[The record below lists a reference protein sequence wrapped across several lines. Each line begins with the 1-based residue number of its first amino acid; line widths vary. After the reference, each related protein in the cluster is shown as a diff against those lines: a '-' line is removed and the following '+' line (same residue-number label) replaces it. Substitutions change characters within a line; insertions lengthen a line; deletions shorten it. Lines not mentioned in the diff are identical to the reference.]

1 MSELFQQSMSLLGEI
16 VSVITTD
23 FEMAPK
29 SVKQQ
34 MFESQQTIIKLQSE
48 LIDCKNEQLE
58 SVKAAVTSS
67 VGESV
72 KAELKSYSSALQDN
86 LVQSKQPVN
95 TEELKKAVK
104 TVVQEEDRTRNVM
117 IFNLPE
123 QENEDISSV
132 VTGLFEALGEKP
144 RTEAS
149 RLGRK
154 KSDKSVRPVKA
165 TFTNSTVVSQIL
177 SKARNL
183 RKVSGFES
191 VFVCPDRSPEQRA
204 QQKQLVTDLK
214 RLAREQADKKHFI
227 RNGEIISVDKK

>member
-1 MSELFQQSMSLLGEI
+1 MAENTRNVQVLNELREDAVIVLNAAVEALGVRSVGQVSSNHLKSLKKDKMSELFHQSLSLLADI
-16 VSVITTD
+16 VSEITTD
-23 FEMAPK
+23 FEMATK

-58 SVKAAVTSS
+58 SVKAAVTTS

-72 KAELKSYSSALQDN
+72 KAEFKSYSSALQDN

-95 TEELKKAVK
+95 TEEIKRAVQ
-104 TVVQEEDRTRNVM
+104 TVVQEEDRSRNVM

-123 QENEDISSV
+123 QDNEDISSV

-154 KSDKSVRPVKA
+154 SL
-165 TFTNSTVVSQIL
+165 TNRCDQ
-177 SKARNL
+177 
-183 RKVSGFES
+183 
-191 VFVCPDRSPEQRA
+191 
-204 QQKQLVTDLK
+204 
-214 RLAREQADKKHFI
+214 
-227 RNGEIISVDKK
+227 